1 MGEGEGGSA
10 LEEAEEADPRRGISL
25 TSGLLG
31 EVGPAAIAEPAELP
45 EFPFVPPP
53 PSPPL
58 PSPLHE
64 VEPYLAQVEGSDP
77 QIEPLVGPKQSP
89 QGHGSHPPRQEEVNH
104 VGSVRPLLPP
114 SPRPAHPVLPVLP
127 TAFIAVRTAPAIP
140 QDGRGIGP
148 CRGRQDRP
156 VPVPVGD
163 GVDRDVED
171 VHDLLGGEGGVDRDF
186 RRGWGIASSSSSSSI
201 IRPSPSRALGRAAAA
216 ALLRGSATAA
226 PAPAPAEAAT
236 SNSSSSSASAAPTEE
251 ASAAGNGQGAGE
263 GGGKRGIGRRRS
275 RSEGGRGRP
284 ITSRQVQRQ
293 RQEQRMEGTEGDEEG
308 AVAVAVAGSSL
319 PGPERRLGQS
329 SGGGHRTT
337 VGCCRRSWGHR
348 GFAFFWGG
356 RGGGE

>member
-1 MGEGEGGSA
+1 M
-10 LEEAEEADPRRGISL
+10 
-25 TSGLLG
+25 
-31 EVGPAAIAEPAELP
+31 
-45 EFPFVPPP
+45 
-53 PSPPL
+53 
-58 PSPLHE
+58 
-64 VEPYLAQVEGSDP
+64 EPYLAQVEGSDP

-127 TAFIAVRTAPAIP
+127 TAFTAVRTAPAIP
-140 QDGRGIGP
+140 QEGRGIGP

-201 IRPSPSRALGRAAAA
+201 IRPSPSPSRALGRAAAA

-236 SNSSSSSASAAPTEE
+236 SNSSSSSSSASASAAPTEE

-263 GGGKRGIGRRRS
+263 GGGKRGIGRR

-308 AVAVAVAGSSL
+308 AVAVAGSSL

-337 VGCCRRSWGHR
+337 VGSCRRSWGHR
-348 GFAFFWGG
+348 GLLSFGGEGGWGG
-356 RGGGE
+356 EGFLMGELTKIWRRAGKKENGTPTPTVRRTNGPPPSSSRPNRVSWRERRRERRSLV